1 MKKADLIKQ
10 LCCLSSV
17 CEVISE
23 EGFDNLLID
32 EKDKRKLK
40 RLLKNIERNIWK
52 GINILMK

>member
-17 CEVISE
+17 CEVISK
-23 EGFDNLLID
+23 EGFDDLSID
-32 EKDKRKLK
+32 ERDKRKLES
-40 RLLKNIERNIWK
+40 LFRNLDRDIWK

>member
-32 EKDKRKLK
+32 KKDKRKLK
-40 RLLKNIERNIWK
+40 SLLKNIDRNIWK

>member
-40 RLLKNIERNIWK
+40 RLLKNIDRNIWK
-52 GINILMK
+52 GIKILMK

>member
-40 RLLKNIERNIWK
+40 RLLKNIDRNIWK

>member
-32 EKDKRKLK
+32 KKDKRKLK
-40 RLLKNIERNIWK
+40 RLLKNIDRNIWK